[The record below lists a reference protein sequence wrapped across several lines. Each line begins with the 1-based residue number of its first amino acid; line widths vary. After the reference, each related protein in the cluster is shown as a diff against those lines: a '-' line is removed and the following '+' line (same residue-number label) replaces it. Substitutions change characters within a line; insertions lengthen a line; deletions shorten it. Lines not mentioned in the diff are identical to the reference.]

1 MIGKTLESFH
11 AIEKNIEQ
19 VEKANKQLSNRLIVM
34 EKIVG
39 TEAMLYDLFHAVKN
53 KLDAL
58 NAMIDLLQLEAR
70 KKQLSLDT
78 IASKS
83 IVNEISRMVV
93 AALKRTAPADE

>member
-1 MIGKTLESFH
+1 MIGKTLEPFH

-34 EKIVG
+34 EKIAG

-70 KKQLSLDT
+70 KNQLSLDT